1 MGRRPKT
8 VAAPRGRRP
17 AAANGEGTEVHPG
30 DGASAEFQRAAKL
43 LLVSEQ
49 MLGSLLAFVEIYEGI
64 SDEALAEVPE
74 AGFTVIDG
82 HVLSSH
88 TATCITS
95 ARAVIAEA
103 TA

>member
-17 AAANGEGTEVHPG
+17 AAVNGDGVEVSNG
-30 DGASAEFQRAAKL
+30 DGASAEFVRASKML
-43 LLVSEQ
+43 LSSEQ
-49 MLGSLLAFVEIYEGI
+49 MLGCLLMWVEIYAEI
-64 SDEALAEVPE
+64 PDEALAGVPE
-74 AGFTVIDG
+74 VGFTVIDG
-82 HVLSSH
+82 HVISSH
-88 TATCITS
+88 TASCLTS